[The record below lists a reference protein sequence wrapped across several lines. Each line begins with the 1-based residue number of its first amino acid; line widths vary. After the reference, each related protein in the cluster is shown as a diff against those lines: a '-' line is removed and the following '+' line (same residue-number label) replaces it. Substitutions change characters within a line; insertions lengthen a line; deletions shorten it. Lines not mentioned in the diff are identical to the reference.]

1 MSARLPSLGLDNG
14 WTCDYFEL
22 EPDLYELMT
31 AQAVPS
37 LAGWSFDRR
46 RVDNWAAWLQRSF
59 TLEPVD
65 MCINYVL
72 LIDSAPAATEIHL
85 NGRQAGIY
93 TPPGLDDP
101 PYELDVTLLV
111 ALGENRI
118 AFRVPWDAP
127 GAFSGVRL
135 QPVPCQAE

>member
-22 EPDLYELMT
+22 EPGLYELMT

-37 LAGWSFDRR
+37 LAAWSFDRR

-65 MCINYVL
+65 MCINYAL
-72 LIDSAPAATEIHL
+72 LIDSAPAGTEIHV
-85 NGRQAGIY
+85 NGRQAGVY
-93 TPPGLDDP
+93 MPSGLDEP
-101 PYELDVTLLV
+101 PYEVDVTLLV

-118 AFRVPWDAP
+118 AFRVPWDAE
-127 GAFSGVRL
+127 GVFSGVRL
-135 QPVPCQAE
+135 QPVPCQAG